1 MSIYISLDTQDAYF
15 FCILLLSVA
24 LNDKKVY
31 KKVKE
36 EYFMKAVKFGCILL
50 VVSLCALTY
59 ALTNA
64 VDQYHSLTEQGIAA
78 VVVTSVFLL
87 IGSIV
92 FFVGLGKDDSK
103 Q

>member
-1 MSIYISLDTQDAYF
+1 
-15 FCILLLSVA
+15 
-24 LNDKKVY
+24 
-31 KKVKE
+31 
-36 EYFMKAVKFGCILL
+36 MKALLIKFGSIIM

-59 ALTNA
+59 ALANA
-64 VDQYHSLTEQGIAA
+64 IGENSYGYCYLTEPGIAA
-78 VVVTSVFLL
+78 VVVTSVFLI